1 MCGVVI
7 VMAARPQLRLRL
19 RLTSFCRNNIQQ
31 QMSHQLSV
39 VIILSVT
46 VMTPSTLTQEPE
58 AIGSYDPTKAV
69 YPGNIG
75 GGDINISDCSDS
87 FVMFLLH
94 SSKI

>member
-1 MCGVVI
+1 
-7 VMAARPQLRLRL
+7 
-19 RLTSFCRNNIQQ
+19 
-31 QMSHQLSV
+31 MSHQLSV

-75 GGDINISDCSDS
+75 GGDIQEAFQD
-87 FVMFLLH
+87 LP
-94 SSKI
+94 